1 MDLRSRV
8 IRMVVGLKGRR
19 AERRLARD
27 ARDPEGVQLAV
38 LRRILAAQAI
48 TGYGTRHRFAEIHD
62 VDGFRE
68 RVPVNEYEN
77 LRAWIERQD
86 RDGRPHLNAC
96 VPTSY
101 AVTSGTTGAPKY
113 IPILPSTLAAQ
124 RRIQDLFLHK
134 LLEARPRVFEGHILA
149 IVSPAREGS
158 MPGSGLPFGSTSGHM
173 YETAPGL
180 VRAKYVVP
188 SPVFAVSDYDTK
200 YLLILR
206 LALQYRDLSYLT
218 TANPSTLVRLVE
230 LLRDHRDVLLR
241 DLEEGGFHREQA
253 LAPEL
258 RQALRGR
265 LEPCPERAR
274 ELRTL
279 AAGRRR
285 LRLRDVW
292 PELQAVGVWTGGS
305 SAIFFEALRDELA
318 EHTLVRDVGYL
329 SSEFRGAVPISSQT
343 NAGVPS
349 FQHNFFEFMRRDD
362 WDGGGVRFLGLHE
375 LVDGEQYYV
384 FVTTDCGLYRYHM
397 NDIVQVDGRYERVPL
412 LRFVQKGKGVT
423 NISGEKLYE
432 AQVLAAVSKV
442 EASHGL
448 ASRFHVMAADERDA
462 RYSLYYEP
470 SEEAS
475 ERARAEA
482 EGFAADLDRA
492 LAELNLEYAAKRASS
507 RIRSPRVVVL
517 RAGSFDRYK
526 RSCLARGQR
535 EGQFKV
541 VALQYARELRF
552 DFEAEALAPERHPR
566 AA

>member
-8 IRMVVGLKGRR
+8 IRTVVALKGRR

-27 ARDPEGVQLAV
+27 ARDPEAVQLAV
-38 LRRILAAQAI
+38 LRRILAAQAW
-48 TGYGTRHRFAEIHD
+48 TVYGAWHRFAEIRD

-68 RVPVNEYEN
+68 RVPVNDYEA
-77 LRAWIERQD
+77 LRPWIERQD
-86 RDGRPHLNAC
+86 RDGRPHLSAARP
-96 VPTSY
+96 VSY

-113 IPILPSTLAAQ
+113 IPILPSTLAGQ
-124 RRIQDLFLHK
+124 KRIQDLFLHK
-134 LLEARPRVFEGHILA
+134 LLEARPRVLDGHILA
-149 IVSPAREGS
+149 IVSPATEGR
-158 MPGSGLPFGSTSGHM
+158 MPGSGLPFGSTSGQM
-173 YETAPGL
+173 YETAPSL

-188 SPVFAVSDYDTK
+188 SPVFGVGDYDTK

-206 LALQYRDLSYLT
+206 LALQHRDLSYIT

-230 LLRDHRDVLLR
+230 LLREHRDALLR
-241 DLEEGGFHREQA
+241 DLEQGGFHRMEA
-253 LAPEL
+253 LAPEV
-258 RQALRGR
+258 RDSLRGR
-265 LEPCPERAR
+265 LEPRPERAC
-274 ELRTL
+274 ELRAL
-279 AAGRRR
+279 AANARR

-305 SAIFFEALRDELA
+305 SSIFFEALRGELA

-329 SSEFRGAVPISSQT
+329 SSEFRGAVPISSRT
-343 NAGVPS
+343 NAGIPS
-349 FQHNFFEFMRRDD
+349 FQQNFFEFVRRDE
-362 WDGGGVRFLGLHE
+362 WDAGEKRFLGLHQ

-442 EASHGL
+442 EAAHGL
-448 ASRFHVMAADERDA
+448 ASRFYVMAADERDA
-462 RYSLYYEP
+462 RYRLCYEP
-470 SEEAS
+470 SEETS
-475 ERARAEA
+475 ERACQEAEA
-482 EGFAADLDRA
+482 FAADLDAA
-492 LAELNLEYAAKRASS
+492 LAEGNLEYAAKRASG
-507 RIRSPRVVVL
+507 RIRTPHVLVL

-541 VALQYARELRF
+541 VALQYARELHF
-552 DFEAEALAPERHPR
+552 DFEAEAIAPDRHPR